1 MVIIGALIALG
12 STIAFLV
19 VGALVLFGGVR
30 ATTEQVVPGFR
41 PDQPGPAERALTLL
55 GVWGP
60 VVLVALLCLLGGI
73 QILRVALQAFGA

>member
-1 MVIIGALIALG
+1 MTIIGALIALG

-41 PDQPGPAERALTLL
+41 PDRPGPAERALTLL

-60 VVLVALLCLLGGI
+60 VLLIALLCLLGGI
-73 QILRVALQAFGA
+73 QILRVALQALGA